1 MVPLPLITEDTMVV
15 LMVTVTVCVQVCV
28 LPLASV
34 TVHVTVVTPAGYWL
48 LPGAL
53 LVTTSGPGQLSETV
67 GAVSI
72 TVAKHWLALLPTDT
86 FGAQVIVGFWLSF
99 TVTVKLHVALLP
111 AASITFQVTVD
122 TPLLNT
128 TPARVLEPLPVV
140 APVIV

>member
-1 MVPLPLITEDTMVV
+1 MVPPVPITEELMVV

-34 TVHVTVVTPAGYWL
+34 TVQVTVVTPAGYWL

-53 LVTTSGPGQLSETV
+53 LVTVRGPGQLSETV
-67 GAVSI
+67 GGVSI

-86 FGAQVIVGFWLSF
+86 FGAQVMVGFCVSF
-99 TVTVKLHVALLP
+99 TVTVKLHVAEFP
-111 AASITFQVTVD
+111 AASITFHVTVD

-128 TPARVLEPLPVV
+128 KPASVFDPEPVV
-140 APVIV
+140 TPVTV